1 MLKKISFL
9 RRGLSLFFCLILI
22 FTMALPVAAYADT
35 AVVTSGTMYSYFQTY
50 GSNGVWKDI
59 QTPSHWITS
68 TGEVAYCL
76 QTSMDQP
83 YNSSYSTVDGS
94 YYYSDYVLTGLMAI
108 LQNGYPSTNAGF
120 TDEQARYAT
129 ANAIR
134 FFLAE
139 NYADGVPQYLNLNV
153 NGDWIRG
160 KSGYEELY
168 EWALYLVD
176 LARWGAANPGSSG
189 GLSFSPSSLALTED
203 SSGQYFTGSI
213 TVNKNISDP
222 YGIAHSLPSGTII
235 TGYTGDRSETLTI
248 KVPTSNENGSYTLCA
263 YGTHSGAEAKL
274 FFWAPS
280 QTNQQRVVTYVLE
293 NTDDYLE
300 AYATI
305 TTPTA
310 SPKSGSIEIT
320 KTDDAGNPLSG
331 VSFELYDGY
340 TVLQGSGQTDS
351 RGVITFSNLPLGT
364 YYCKETATLPGFILD
379 SSYHTASITENGQ
392 VARVTVRNSRGR
404 GSIIVTKIDSETDEP
419 LAGVHFV
426 LKDSSGSIV
435 AQGDTESDGRLYFE
449 DMPVGTYT
457 LIETSTLSG
466 YVLDDTPR
474 EVTIPANGRMVFLS
488 VENDPA
494 VAGLVVYK
502 SGPDGETLS
511 GVHFKLTNSAG
522 QLAAEGDTNSYGWV
536 SFSNLPLGSYTL
548 QETATVTG
556 YVLDTTPIPVTLSTA
571 GQLVTKSITN
581 SKALGSIV
589 VVKTD
594 ADTGAALSGV
604 HFVLT
609 DSSGTSVGGGGTDE
623 NGRLTFGN
631 LPLGTYTLTET
642 ETRNGYV
649 LDETPVSVTLSTAG
663 QLVTKNITNSRAV
676 GSVAISKT
684 DSETGQALAGVH
696 FVLRDEAGA
705 RCAEGDTAADGT
717 LTLSNIPVGRYTLRE
732 TETLSGYVLD
742 ETPREVNLSENGQ
755 AVEIEVEND
764 PIRGSLEIV
773 KTDSHDNIPLM
784 GAGFRLYDSTG
795 AQIAEDYTDAQGR
808 LSFTDLPL
816 GEYSFREF
824 KAPKG
829 YVLDETAHTVTI
841 SASASAVTKTVTDE
855 RRPGTL
861 VVKKESSDGSPLEGA
876 AFLLEYSSDD
886 GSTWAPVF
894 SRTGNEITRGGCTAA
909 GLSDGQLTTGA
920 DGTATFTGLRADGII
935 LYRLT
940 EAKAP
945 PGMSLLGSSVLIGK
959 LPVESG
965 NIHAEDTEVFDA
977 KAFHYTLTVTATD
990 DSQYRLP
997 EAGGAGFALLSLS
1010 MIAAAAP
1017 VIIIKLKRRKTE

>member
-1 MLKKISFL
+1 MPLAFNKW
-9 RRGLSLFFCLILI
+9 RRSTAVLLCVILLFCTAFSM
-22 FTMALPVAAYADT
+22 TAYADT

-189 GLSFSPSSLALTED
+189 SLSFSPSSLALTED

-222 YGIAHSLPSGTII
+222 YGIAHSLPSGTLI

-392 VARVTVRNSRGR
+392 IARVTVRNSRGR

-426 LKDSSGSIV
+426 LKDSGGSVV

-556 YVLDTTPIPVTLSTA
+556 YVLDTTPIPVTLSNA

-594 ADTGAALSGV
+594 ADSGAALSGV

-623 NGRLTFGN
+623 NGRLTFAN

-649 LDETPVSVTLSTAG
+649 LDETPISVTLSSTG
-663 QLVTKNITNSRAV
+663 QVVTKSITNSRAV

-705 RCAEGDTAADGT
+705 LCAEGDTAADGT

-742 ETPREVNLSENGQ
+742 ETLREVNLSENGQ

-773 KTDSHDNIPLM
+773 KTDAHDNIPLM

-816 GEYSFREF
+816 GEYSFR
-824 KAPKG
+824 A
-829 YVLDETAHTVTI
+829 
-841 SASASAVTKTVTDE
+841 
-855 RRPGTL
+855 GTL

-876 AFLLEYSSDD
+876 AFLLEYSGDD

-940 EAKAP
+940 ETKAP
-945 PGMSLLGSSVLIGK
+945 PGMSLLGSSVLIGT

-1017 VIIIKLKRRKTE
+1017 VIIIKLKRRITE

>member
-1 MLKKISFL
+1 MPILKTKWRRSIAVLLCVMLMFSAAF
-9 RRGLSLFFCLILI
+9 SL
-22 FTMALPVAAYADT
+22 AAYADT
-35 AVVTSGTMYSYFQTY
+35 AVITTSTMYSYFQTY

-168 EWALYLVD
+168 EWALYLVN

-189 GLSFSPSSLALTED
+189 SLSFSPSSLALTED

-222 YGIAHSLPSGTII
+222 YGIAHSLPSGTLI

-263 YGTHSGAEAKL
+263 YGTHSGAKAKL

-310 SPKSGSIEIT
+310 SLKSGSIEIT

-494 VAGLVVYK
+494 VASLVVYK

-581 SKALGSIV
+581 S
-589 VVKTD
+589 
-594 ADTGAALSGV
+594 
-604 HFVLT
+604 
-609 DSSGTSVGGGGTDE
+609 
-623 NGRLTFGN
+623 
-631 LPLGTYTLTET
+631 
-642 ETRNGYV
+642 
-649 LDETPVSVTLSTAG
+649 
-663 QLVTKNITNSRAV
+663 RAV

-705 RCAEGDTAADGT
+705 LCAEGDTAADGT

-732 TETLSGYVLD
+732 TETLTGYVLD

-773 KTDSHDNIPLM
+773 KTDAHDNIPLM
-784 GAGFRLYDSTG
+784 GAGFRLYDGTG
-795 AQIAEDYTDAQGR
+795 AQIAEGYTDAQGR

-841 SASASAVTKTVTDE
+841 SASASAVTETVTDE

-876 AFLLEYSSDD
+876 AFLLEYSGDD

-940 EAKAP
+940 ETKAP
-945 PGMSLLGSSVLIGK
+945 PGMSLLGSSVLIGT

-1017 VIIIKLKRRKTE
+1017 VIIIKLKRRITE

>member
-1 MLKKISFL
+1 MPIAKTNWRRSIAVLLCALLLFCTAFSF
-9 RRGLSLFFCLILI
+9 
-22 FTMALPVAAYADT
+22 TAYADT
-35 AVVTSGTMYSYFQTY
+35 AVVTTGTMYSYFQTY
-50 GSNGVWKDI
+50 GSNGTWKDI

-76 QTSMDQP
+76 QTSMDPP

-94 YYYSDYVLTGLMAI
+94 YYYNDYVLTGLLAI
-108 LQNGYPSTNAGF
+108 VQNGYPTTNAGF

-189 GLSFSPSSLALTED
+189 SLSFSPSSLALTED

-222 YGIAHSLPSGTII
+222 YGIAHSLPSGTLI

-351 RGVITFSNLPLGT
+351 RGVITFSNLPPGT

-379 SSYHTASITENGQ
+379 SSYYTASITENGQ

-426 LKDSSGSIV
+426 LKDSGGSIV
-435 AQGDTESDGRLYFE
+435 AQGNTESDGRLYFE

-649 LDETPVSVTLSTAG
+649 LDETPISVTLSSAG
-663 QLVTKNITNSRAV
+663 QVVTKSITNSRAV

-684 DSETGQALAGVH
+684 DSETGQALAGVY

-773 KTDSHDNIPLM
+773 KTDAHDNIPLM

-795 AQIAEDYTDAQGR
+795 AQIAEGYTNAQGR
-808 LSFTDLPL
+808 LSFTGLPL

-829 YVLDETAHTVTI
+829 YVLDEAAHTVTI
-841 SASASAVTKTVTDE
+841 SASEVSAIESVTDE

-876 AFLLEYSSDD
+876 AFLLEYSGDD

-940 EAKAP
+940 ETKAP
-945 PGMSLLGSSVLIGK
+945 PGMSLLGSSVLVGT
-959 LPVESG
+959 LPVESR

-1010 MIAAAAP
+1010 MTAAAAP
-1017 VIIIKLKRRKTE
+1017 VIIIKLKKEKN

>member
-1 MLKKISFL
+1 MPIAKTNWRRSIAVLLCALLLFCTAFSF
-9 RRGLSLFFCLILI
+9 
-22 FTMALPVAAYADT
+22 TAYADT
-35 AVVTSGTMYSYFQTY
+35 AVVTTGSMYSYFQTY

-76 QTSMDQP
+76 QTSMDPP

-189 GLSFSPSSLALTED
+189 SLSFSPSSLALTED

-222 YGIAHSLPSGTII
+222 YGIAHSLPSGTLI

-548 QETATVTG
+548 QETTTVTG

-594 ADTGAALSGV
+594 ADSGAALSGV

-623 NGRLTFGN
+623 NGRLTFAN

-649 LDETPVSVTLSTAG
+649 LDETPISVTLSTAG

-705 RCAEGDTAADGT
+705 LCAEGDTAADGT

-732 TETLSGYVLD
+732 TETLSGYALD
-742 ETPREVNLSENGQ
+742 ETPREVSISENGQ
-755 AVEIEVEND
+755 TVEIEVEND

-773 KTDSHDNIPLM
+773 KTDAHDNIPLM

-816 GEYSFREF
+816 GAYSFREF

-829 YVLDETAHTVTI
+829 YVLDEAAHTVTI
-841 SASASAVTKTVTDE
+841 SASASAVTETVTDE

-876 AFLLEYSSDD
+876 AFLLEYSCDD

-940 EAKAP
+940 ETKAP
-945 PGMSLLGSSVLIGK
+945 PGMSLLGSSVLIGT
-959 LPVESG
+959 LPVESR

-1010 MIAAAAP
+1010 MTAAAAP
-1017 VIIIKLKRRKTE
+1017 VIIIKLKKEKN

>member
-1 MLKKISFL
+1 MPLAFNKW
-9 RRGLSLFFCLILI
+9 RRSTAVLLCVILLFCTAFSM
-22 FTMALPVAAYADT
+22 TAYADT
-35 AVVTSGTMYSYFQTY
+35 AVVTSGTMCSYFQTY

-189 GLSFSPSSLALTED
+189 SLSFSPSSLALTED

-222 YGIAHSLPSGTII
+222 YGIAHSLPSGTLI

-280 QTNQQRVVTYVLE
+280 QANQQRVVTYVLE

-364 YYCKETATLPGFILD
+364 YYYKETATLPGFILD

-426 LKDSSGSIV
+426 LKDSGGSVV

-594 ADTGAALSGV
+594 ADSGAALSGV

-649 LDETPVSVTLSTAG
+649 LDETPISVTLSSAG
-663 QLVTKNITNSRAV
+663 QVVTKSITNSRAV

-705 RCAEGDTAADGT
+705 LCAEGDTAADGT

-773 KTDSHDNIPLM
+773 KTDAHDNIPLM
-784 GAGFRLYDSTG
+784 DAGFRLYDGTG
-795 AQIAEDYTDAQGR
+795 AQIAEGYTDTQGR

-841 SASASAVTKTVTDE
+841 SASASAVTETVTDE

-876 AFLLEYSSDD
+876 AFLLEYSGDD
-886 GSTWAPVF
+886 GSTWVPVF
-894 SRTGNEITRGGCTAA
+894 SRTGNEIIRGGCTAA

-940 EAKAP
+940 ETKAP
-945 PGMSLLGSSVLIGK
+945 PGMSLLGSSVLIGT

>member
-1 MLKKISFL
+1 MPLAFKKW
-9 RRGLSLFFCLILI
+9 RRSTAVLLCVILLFCTAFSM
-22 FTMALPVAAYADT
+22 TAYADT

-189 GLSFSPSSLALTED
+189 SLSFSPSSLALTED

-222 YGIAHSLPSGTII
+222 YGIAHSLPSGTLI

-280 QTNQQRVVTYVLE
+280 QANQQRVVTYVLE

-364 YYCKETATLPGFILD
+364 YYYKETATLPGFILD

-392 VARVTVRNSRGR
+392 VARVTDRNSRGK

-426 LKDSSGSIV
+426 LKDSGGSVV

-594 ADTGAALSGV
+594 ADSGAALSGV

-649 LDETPVSVTLSTAG
+649 LDETPISVTLSSAG
-663 QLVTKNITNSRAV
+663 QVVTKSITNSRAV

-705 RCAEGDTAADGT
+705 LCAEGDTAADGT

-773 KTDSHDNIPLM
+773 KTDAHDNIPLM

-795 AQIAEDYTDAQGR
+795 AQIAEGYTDTQGR

-841 SASASAVTKTVTDE
+841 SASASAVTETVTDE

-876 AFLLEYSSDD
+876 AFLLEYSGDD
-886 GSTWAPVF
+886 GNTWAPVF
-894 SRTGNEITRGGCTAA
+894 SRTGNEIIRGGCTAA

-940 EAKAP
+940 ETKAP
-945 PGMSLLGSSVLIGK
+945 PGMSLLGSSVLIGT

-1017 VIIIKLKRRKTE
+1017 VIIIKLKRRTTE

>member
-1 MLKKISFL
+1 MPLAFNKW
-9 RRGLSLFFCLILI
+9 RRSTAVLLCVILLFCTAFSM
-22 FTMALPVAAYADT
+22 TAYADT

-176 LARWGAANPGSSG
+176 LARWGAAKPGSSG
-189 GLSFSPSSLALTED
+189 SLSCSLSSLALTED
-203 SSGQYFTGSI
+203 SNGQYFTGSI

-222 YGIAHSLPSGTII
+222 YGIAHSLPSGTLI

-392 VARVTVRNSRGR
+392 VAR
-404 GSIIVTKIDSETDEP
+404 
-419 LAGVHFV
+419 
-426 LKDSSGSIV
+426 
-435 AQGDTESDGRLYFE
+435 
-449 DMPVGTYT
+449 
-457 LIETSTLSG
+457 
-466 YVLDDTPR
+466 
-474 EVTIPANGRMVFLS
+474 
-488 VENDPA
+488 
-494 VAGLVVYK
+494 
-502 SGPDGETLS
+502 
-511 GVHFKLTNSAG
+511 
-522 QLAAEGDTNSYGWV
+522 
-536 SFSNLPLGSYTL
+536 
-548 QETATVTG
+548 
-556 YVLDTTPIPVTLSTA
+556 
-571 GQLVTKSITN
+571 
-581 SKALGSIV
+581 
-589 VVKTD
+589 
-594 ADTGAALSGV
+594 
-604 HFVLT
+604 
-609 DSSGTSVGGGGTDE
+609 
-623 NGRLTFGN
+623 
-631 LPLGTYTLTET
+631 
-642 ETRNGYV
+642 
-649 LDETPVSVTLSTAG
+649 
-663 QLVTKNITNSRAV
+663 
-676 GSVAISKT
+676 
-684 DSETGQALAGVH
+684 
-696 FVLRDEAGA
+696 
-705 RCAEGDTAADGT
+705 
-717 LTLSNIPVGRYTLRE
+717 
-732 TETLSGYVLD
+732 
-742 ETPREVNLSENGQ
+742 
-755 AVEIEVEND
+755 
-764 PIRGSLEIV
+764 
-773 KTDSHDNIPLM
+773 
-784 GAGFRLYDSTG
+784 
-795 AQIAEDYTDAQGR
+795 
-808 LSFTDLPL
+808 
-816 GEYSFREF
+816 
-824 KAPKG
+824 
-829 YVLDETAHTVTI
+829 
-841 SASASAVTKTVTDE
+841 E
-855 RRPGTL
+855 RRP
-861 VVKKESSDGSPLEGA
+861 
-876 AFLLEYSSDD
+876 
-886 GSTWAPVF
+886 PVF
-894 SRTGNEITRGGCTAA
+894 
-909 GLSDGQLTTGA
+909 
-920 DGTATFTGLRADGII
+920 
-935 LYRLT
+935 
-940 EAKAP
+940 
-945 PGMSLLGSSVLIGK
+945 
-959 LPVESG
+959 
-965 NIHAEDTEVFDA
+965 
-977 KAFHYTLTVTATD
+977 
-990 DSQYRLP
+990 
-997 EAGGAGFALLSLS
+997 
-1010 MIAAAAP
+1010 
-1017 VIIIKLKRRKTE
+1017 